1 MYNIPSYYPFRSI
14 QPCYPYH
21 RSVSQETSYKS
32 LEEALVLIEQAV
44 SGEREDE
51 LFYDYLVSVAPT
63 QEIKDIIISI
73 RDDERKH
80 NRMFRMIY
88 EAFTGKTIQSPTEV
102 QFQKPNSF
110 IEGIEKAL
118 MGELRAVEKY
128 RNIRAGMPNRYY
140 RDMIFEIITDE
151 LKHASKYN
159 FIMNLE
165 LKRKLKDVTD

>member
-1 MYNIPSYYPFRSI
+1 
-14 QPCYPYH
+14 
-21 RSVSQETSYKS
+21 
-32 LEEALVLIEQAV
+32 
-44 SGEREDE
+44 
-51 LFYDYLVSVAPT
+51 
-63 QEIKDIIISI
+63 
-73 RDDERKH
+73 
-80 NRMFRMIY
+80 MIF

-110 IEGIEKAL
+110 IEGVEKAL

>member
-32 LEEALVLIEQAV
+32 LEEALALIEQAV

-80 NRMFRMIY
+80 NRMFRMIF

-110 IEGIEKAL
+110 IEGVEKAL